1 MATWDNKAIKG
12 SDFQAVIAGVES
24 DINTKQDTLDVEIDV
39 ANKRLKLNN
48 VAFTVTPAE

>member
-12 SDFQAVIAGVES
+12 SDLQAVITGVEN

-39 ANKRLKLNN
+39 AHKRLKLNN

>member
-12 SDFQAVIAGVES
+12 SDLQAVIAGVES
-24 DINTKQDTLDVEIDV
+24 DIATKQDTLDVEIDV
-39 ANKRLKLNN
+39 AHKRLKLNN